1 MTILANISSLED
13 MLMHLDLSQVER
25 QRADSL
31 LAAIR
36 SEAIQ
41 LSHQE
46 FQRSNSESTTSVASA
61 AVLRG

>member
-13 MLMHLDLSQVER
+13 MLIHLDLSQVER

-36 SEAIQ
+36 IEAIQ

-46 FQRSNSESTTSVASA
+46 FQRSNSASTPGAASA

>member
-13 MLMHLDLSQVER
+13 LLLHLDLSQVER

-31 LAAIR
+31 LAAIL

-46 FQRSNSESTTSVASA
+46 SLHSSSASTQDVAS
-61 AVLRG
+61 VTSPHG

>member
-46 FQRSNSESTTSVASA
+46 FQRSNSESTPSVASA